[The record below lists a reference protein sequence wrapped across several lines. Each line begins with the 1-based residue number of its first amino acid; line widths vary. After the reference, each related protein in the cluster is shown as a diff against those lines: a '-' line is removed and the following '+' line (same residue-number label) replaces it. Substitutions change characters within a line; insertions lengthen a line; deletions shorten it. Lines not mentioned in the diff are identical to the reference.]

1 MSETETLVVY
11 LEIERDADADTVAE
25 QVRAAVAGL
34 PEVGAA
40 DVEVEDV
47 ERSAADVAQTITVTL
62 TAATGAVGA
71 ANVLLLG
78 VTALIRSAKGV
89 RAAWRGT
96 DDGPVPI
103 DATQD
108 AAAG

>member
-1 MSETETLVVY
+1 MRVSQPETLVVY
-11 LEIERDADADTVAE
+11 LEPDRDADADAIAE
-25 QVRAAVAGL
+25 QFRAAVAAL

-47 ERSAADVAQTITVTL
+47 ERSAAEVAQSITVTL
-62 TAATGAVGA
+62 TAASTAVGA
-71 ANVLLLG
+71 ANILLLG
-78 VTALIRSAKGV
+78 VTALIRSAKGI

-103 DATQD
+103 DDAQD
-108 AAAG
+108 